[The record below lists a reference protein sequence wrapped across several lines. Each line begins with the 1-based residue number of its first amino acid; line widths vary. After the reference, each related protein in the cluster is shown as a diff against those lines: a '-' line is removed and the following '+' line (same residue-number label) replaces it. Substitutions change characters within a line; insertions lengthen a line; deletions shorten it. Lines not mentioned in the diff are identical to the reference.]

1 MCLPYDLEALD
12 QASAHTKEETD
23 GEAPAESE
31 KQPTK
36 AGKKMGRKLQ
46 LVKKCKGG
54 VCGGRDLPLS
64 AAYTAEFCRAV
75 FNAWIAGW
83 VMMAKP

>member
-1 MCLPYDLEALD
+1 MCFCLFVCLTSMNMCLPYDLEALD

-36 AGKKMGRKLQ
+36 AGKKNGQ
-46 LVKKCKGG
+46 
-54 VCGGRDLPLS
+54 
-64 AAYTAEFCRAV
+64 EIAV
-75 FNAWIAGW
+75 GQE
-83 VMMAKP
+83 V